1 MLLSGNNNNNNIN
14 NNNNVQK
21 EVLLSAKRIANLFE
35 KIKNVI
41 EKELAKET
49 INDLIAI
56 LVNETN
62 HLFKL
67 SVTSEKQLELK
78 IKDSLV
84 NVASNARYYNN
95 NKTDSSLQSQ
105 FINSVSNFIDI
116 ISNFLLINF
125 NINTSESNSIFSSVV
140 SDLSSINYQHND
152 KINKDIANFNTTE
165 KKIENLNKWNSV
177 VPSGKSNNNNNNN
190 NNNNFKTHPAN
201 IEEKKTISE
210 KKVESKRNE
219 TTINENKE
227 DLTKNIIELLRKQYS
242 GFDNDLKKN
251 DEKRQQ
257 TINLINKLI
266 EESSN
271 KTKNKMNLNKSDI
284 ESGQINKTEKD
295 ESVVELEE
303 LISNKYKIK
312 DWNEYEIQIK
322 TFTRNLTSKLKKQHT
337 LSNSS
342 NINNGNIDNKNNN
355 NNTIEEQI
363 CECVVNIGENTMDIL
378 VLIHQ
383 SIFPIAISKGQT
395 NEPINLKESVESFK
409 NNIKQAIVI
418 SRNWM
423 SSNTNKKQPIHSNSS
438 SDLNNNNNNNNYT
451 INTNNT
457 MNRTFTTSTGNINDV

>member
-1 MLLSGNNNNNNIN
+1 M
-14 NNNNVQK
+14 
-21 EVLLSAKRIANLFE
+21 
-35 KIKNVI
+35 
-41 EKELAKET
+41 
-49 INDLIAI
+49 
-56 LVNETN
+56 
-62 HLFKL
+62 
-67 SVTSEKQLELK
+67 
-78 IKDSLV
+78 
-84 NVASNARYYNN
+84 
-95 NKTDSSLQSQ
+95 
-105 FINSVSNFIDI
+105 
-116 ISNFLLINF
+116 
-125 NINTSESNSIFSSVV
+125 
-140 SDLSSINYQHND
+140 
-152 KINKDIANFNTTE
+152 
-165 KKIENLNKWNSV
+165 
-177 VPSGKSNNNNNNN
+177 
-190 NNNNFKTHPAN
+190 
-201 IEEKKTISE
+201 
-210 KKVESKRNE
+210 
-219 TTINENKE
+219 
-227 DLTKNIIELLRKQYS
+227 TKNIIELLRKQYS

-355 NNTIEEQI
+355 NTIEEQI